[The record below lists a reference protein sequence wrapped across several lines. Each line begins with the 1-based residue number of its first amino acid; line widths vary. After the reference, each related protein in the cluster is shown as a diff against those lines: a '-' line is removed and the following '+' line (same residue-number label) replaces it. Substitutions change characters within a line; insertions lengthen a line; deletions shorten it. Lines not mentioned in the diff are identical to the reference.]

1 MDTDPPQTPETPEKG
16 GERVDYSKLKLAIL
30 VVATFTCVAWLVGF
44 YILNPERPLGY
55 WILRAVHQIDPPK
68 RFALTAAPTGEFLS
82 ADELHDRYASL
93 TSAELAKV
101 NGELAHNYLHNFED
115 ASALVPYVVGRYV
128 IVEVRELTSSD
139 LFTSGIVVLSIAVGN
154 RTLLLEHVY
163 PADPQML
170 PAMKQTLHTRL
181 GMTLD
186 NMHDMSAV
194 IHVEQLADGQIM
206 VTAMPLLYGQYT
218 AAKIGTFTLQP
229 PATVN
234 LRAGW
239 PLFKERVKND

>member
-1 MDTDPPQTPETPEKG
+1 MDTDPPQTPETA
-16 GERVDYSKLKLAIL
+16 GEGVDYSKLKRSIL
-30 VVATFTCVAWLVGF
+30 VCAIFACVVWLVGF

-55 WILRAVHQIDPPK
+55 WILRTVHQIDPPK
-68 RFALTAAPTGEFLS
+68 RFALTAAPAGEFLS
-82 ADELHDRYASL
+82 ADEFHDRYTNL

-115 ASALVPYVVGRYV
+115 TSTLVPYVVGRYV
-128 IVEVRELTSSD
+128 IAEVRELTSSD
-139 LFTSGIVVLSIAVGN
+139 LFTSGIVVLSFAVDN

-170 PAMKQTLHTRL
+170 PIMKQTLHTRL
-181 GMTLD
+181 EMKLD

-194 IHVEQLADGQIM
+194 IHVERLADGQLMI
-206 VTAMPLLYGQYT
+206 TAMPLLYGQYSVT
-218 AAKIGTFTLQP
+218 KGPGTFTLTP
-229 PATVN
+229 PAIVN

-239 PLFKERVKND
+239 PLFKERVRKN